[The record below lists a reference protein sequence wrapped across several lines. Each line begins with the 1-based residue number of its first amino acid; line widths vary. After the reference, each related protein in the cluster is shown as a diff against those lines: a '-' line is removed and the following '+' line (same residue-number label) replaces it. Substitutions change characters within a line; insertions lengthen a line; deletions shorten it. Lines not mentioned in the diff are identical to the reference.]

1 MDCIELSIKSLDEK
15 CQDFAKQI
23 QLVYQPDLVIYVARG
38 SYLIGKSVV
47 KVFKV
52 PLIAV
57 GAQRKGNEL
66 KELVA
71 PFLSLF
77 PRWLC
82 NLLRRCELKSNIHGV
97 QVERHIEFLDDISLI
112 EIASIKKVL
121 IVDDS
126 VDTGSSMLAVR
137 NLVESKFPNSE
148 IKTAVLNVMS
158 QSKDVIKVDY
168 SLYEDAMLRTPMS
181 KDSREYKEFC
191 QLYKEHLMKGMP
203 KGR

>member
-15 CQDFAKQI
+15 CQEFAKQI
-23 QLVYQPDLVIYVARG
+23 QLEYEPDLVIYVARG
-38 SYLIGKSVV
+38 SYLIGKSMV
-47 KVFKV
+47 KVLKV

-71 PFLSLF
+71 PVLSLL

-82 NLLRRCELKSNIHGV
+82 NLLRRWELKSNVHGV

-112 EIASIKKVL
+112 GIATIKKVL

-126 VDTGSSMLAVR
+126 ADTGSSMLAVR
-137 NLVESKFPNSE
+137 NLVGSQFPNSE
-148 IKTAVLNVMS
+148 IRTAVLNVMS
-158 QSKDVIKVDY
+158 QSKNAIKIDY

-181 KDSREYKEFC
+181 KDSKEYSKFLEYIRD
-191 QLYKEHLMKGMP
+191 QK
-203 KGR
+203 

>member
-82 NLLRRCELKSNIHGV
+82 NLLRRCEPW
-97 QVERHIEFLDDISLI
+97 QF
-112 EIASIKKVL
+112 
-121 IVDDS
+121 
-126 VDTGSSMLAVR
+126 
-137 NLVESKFPNSE
+137 
-148 IKTAVLNVMS
+148 
-158 QSKDVIKVDY
+158 
-168 SLYEDAMLRTPMS
+168 
-181 KDSREYKEFC
+181 
-191 QLYKEHLMKGMP
+191 
-203 KGR
+203 